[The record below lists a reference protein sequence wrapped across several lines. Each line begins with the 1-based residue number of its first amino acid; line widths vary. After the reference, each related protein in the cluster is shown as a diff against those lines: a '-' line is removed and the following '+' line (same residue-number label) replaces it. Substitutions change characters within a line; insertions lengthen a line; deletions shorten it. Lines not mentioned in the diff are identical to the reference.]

1 MVDDSFVE
9 RAAMNEKVKLRSRWS
24 KRGLLL
30 GAILLGA
37 PSALASPR
45 RAVKVV
51 NVHTRETIKVPAGR
65 IPSPSVINRFFRCW
79 RTRKYTHVDPRLVVA
94 AVRATRKLGARK
106 VIVLSA
112 FRTLKANQE
121 IGGALRSYHMNG
133 QALDVRVVGVST
145 VTLCQH
151 FRRLK
156 LGGVGCYWNKRFV
169 HIDVGPVRTWS
180 RGKLSR

>member
-1 MVDDSFVE
+1 MKCLYPWPAPALFLG
-9 RAAMNEKVKLRSRWS
+9 A
-24 KRGLLL
+24 LLL
-30 GAILLGA
+30 QSPPALSA
-37 PSALASPR
+37 P
-45 RAVKVV
+45 RAVKLV
-51 NVHTRETIKVPAGR
+51 NVHTRETLKIPAGR

-94 AVRATRKLGARK
+94 AVRAARSLKSSK

-112 FRTLKANQE
+112 FRTLRANQE

-133 QALDVRVVGVST
+133 QALDIRIVGVST
-145 VTLCQH
+145 SSLCRH

-156 LGGVGCYWNKRFV
+156 LGGTGCYWDKHFV

-180 RGKLSR
+180 RGKRPPP

>member
-1 MVDDSFVE
+1 
-9 RAAMNEKVKLRSRWS
+9 MNEKVKLRSRWS

-94 AVRATRKLGARK
+94 AVQAARSLRSSK

-133 QALDVRVVGVST
+133 QALDIRLKGVST
-145 VTLCQH
+145 RALCIF
-151 FRRLK
+151 FRRQK
-156 LGGVGCYWNKRFV
+156 LGGVGCYWTRRFV
-169 HIDVGPVRTWS
+169 HIDVGPVRTWT
-180 RGKLSR
+180 RGKLPR